1 MPQNPKFNLPPLEL
15 DSETIGDRIAKFRKA
30 KGYTQADLAKA
41 LTQMKGSDAEIT
53 NIRAL
58 ISGYERDRTRPNYE
72 IIIRLAMALGV
83 TADELLGIKPVKD
96 KNFTPSLKLQKRIKQ
111 IEKLPAEQQK
121 TLLKT
126 IDTFIKAAQI

>member
-1 MPQNPKFNLPPLEL
+1 MPQNPKFNLPPLDL
-15 DSETIGDRIAKFRKA
+15 GSETIGDRIAKLRKA
-30 KGYTQADLAKA
+30 KGYTQAELAEA
-41 LTQMKGSDAEIT
+41 LTQMKGSDVEIA

-72 IIIRLAMALGV
+72 MIIRLAIALGV
-83 TADELLGIKPVKD
+83 TADELLGIKPVK
-96 KNFTPSLKLQKRIKQ
+96 NYTPSLKLQRRIKQ

-126 IDTFIKAAQI
+126 IDTFIRAAQI